1 MLRRFAPAIMGSLR
15 VPRSPAS
22 DGPVTRLVM
31 SPGKLSL
38 TAAANAAGWAE
49 DWLIP
54 NDRCS
59 GSANPGLTAIEAG
72 CDYHCCAFVGGI
84 GGTKRT
90 DRFRRVRAR
99 RRGMLDEQPAHLL
112 AKLLAADRVGE

>member
-1 MLRRFAPAIMGSLR
+1 MGSLR

-49 DWLIP
+49 GWLLLKRQVFRISQL
-54 NDRCS
+54 R
-59 GSANPGLTAIEAG
+59 LTAVEAG
-72 CDYHCCAFVGGI
+72 CDYHCGAFVGGVR
-84 GGTKRT
+84 GTKRT
-90 DRFRRVRAR
+90 DRLRRVRAR

-112 AKLLAADRVGE
+112 PKLLA